1 MSLIRS
7 SHIRLAGAALLA
19 VIIPWWWMGGGSAD
33 EVLVIPYQGR
43 APRLETPPPVPE
55 QALAG
60 RLFFGPIDV
69 QNPVDGMA
77 QGPDP
82 TAAPSPPIPTLL
94 GTATSRRGRAVILL
108 KLASGETRLA
118 SRGES
123 IDGWTITRIGEGAAT
138 VTNAG
143 VTRTLELP
151 RSTAAASPAA
161 LPSVR

>member
-7 SHIRLAGAALLA
+7 SHIRFAGAALLA
-19 VIIPWWWMGGGSAD
+19 VIIPWWWMDSGSAD
-33 EVLVIPYQGR
+33 EVVAIPFQGR

-60 RLFFGPIDV
+60 RLFFGP
-69 QNPVDGMA
+69 VDARGPADAMA
-77 QGPDP
+77 QATDP
-82 TAAPSPPIPTLL
+82 AATPTPPVPTLL
-94 GTATSRRGRAVILL
+94 GTATSRRGRAVVLL

-123 IDGWTITRIGEGAAT
+123 IDGWTITRIAEGAAT
-138 VTNAG
+138 LTNAG
-143 VTRTLELP
+143 VTQTLELP